1 MSVEDS
7 LDFAFNFAIGKA
19 AIRPAQI
26 RSEIAALLQ
35 LLTANPP
42 RRILEI
48 GTAGGGT
55 MFLLSRV
62 ATMDARLM
70 SIDLPGSKFG
80 AGYGPEWIPLLRAL
94 PQKNQDLRLVRT
106 DSHDLRTREHVV
118 QWLEGT
124 QLDFLLV
131 DGDHSC
137 DGVCADFEM
146 YGPLV
151 RPGGLI
157 AFHDIA
163 PGEASR
169 VGGVP
174 HYWQAI
180 RHRFVTYEFVED
192 WKQGGFGI
200 GIIEVPSD
208 GIQ

>member
-1 MSVEDS
+1 MNPKMNLDDKGGNLIDSTPIASPWSPLRGAIRAIRDDGIGSAVIKARARLQLSTDALVAAAVLRIRTRRGRCMSVEDS

-26 RSEIAALLQ
+26 RSEIAALLH

-106 DSHDLRTREHVV
+106 DSHDLR
-118 QWLEGT
+118 
-124 QLDFLLV
+124 
-131 DGDHSC
+131 
-137 DGVCADFEM
+137 
-146 YGPLV
+146 
-151 RPGGLI
+151 
-157 AFHDIA
+157 
-163 PGEASR
+163 
-169 VGGVP
+169 
-174 HYWQAI
+174 
-180 RHRFVTYEFVED
+180 
-192 WKQGGFGI
+192 
-200 GIIEVPSD
+200 
-208 GIQ
+208 